1 LKGVAKNVVF
11 GLSCRYNGTKKWRK
25 NLQDDENTSIFA
37 VRKTKNL
44 KQVTTNK
51 NNNPLKNI
59 RL

>member
-1 LKGVAKNVVF
+1 MARIVAIWPT
-11 GLSCRYNGTKKWRK
+11 CRYNGTKKWRK
-25 NLQDDENTSIFA
+25 NLQVDENPSIFA